1 MRENILIRKHH
12 RPRIVRAWSWG
23 HWLADEV
30 TSVGSVLHE
39 GQVFRY
45 HHNCLWHN
53 EWSLIVILATSMKKK
68 KERKKDNRQLKKW
81 AKHLTLYQRRND
93 ANANTYTRILNL
105 PSHQEKRMKNTVIKH
120 AYHGTMTSS
129 QRKGCAVW
137 VRPIRNKGSLDTG
150 QVSSRPDAFLDSCF
164 YPISTPIP
172 HLHCVGHSVYNGQ

>member
-105 PSHQEKRMKNTVIKH
+105 PSHQEKRMKNTVINMPIM
-120 AYHGTMTSS
+120 APCRP
-129 QRKGCAVW
+129 RKEKDVQCGW
-137 VRPIRNKGSLDTG
+137 DPSETKGPWIQAKWAPGLMPSLTLAST
-150 QVSSRPDAFLDSCF
+150 QFPHPFLT
-164 YPISTPIP
+164 YT
-172 HLHCVGHSVYNGQ
+172 V